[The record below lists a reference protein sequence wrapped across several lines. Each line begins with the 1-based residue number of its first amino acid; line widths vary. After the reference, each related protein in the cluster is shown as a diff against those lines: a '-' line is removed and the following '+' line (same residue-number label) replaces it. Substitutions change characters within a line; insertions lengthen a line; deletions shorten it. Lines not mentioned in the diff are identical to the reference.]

1 MQRTFLSFYEVMS
14 MTQSNL
20 RGGLALS
27 PESVD
32 QSLLAGAGPQQW
44 EALRGRFDP
53 DATEQA
59 LSACSGQCIPPDVRE
74 EYQGVTF
81 YSWGEDFKGSL
92 GDRLKPPAFDKQGRG
107 GRIAVQDKY
116 IFRTLWIDGMKRL
129 IDASLGRRP
138 SLADAE
144 EFRLMAKELS
154 ELGAYSIFL
163 SNDTQ
168 RMFDLDSLT
177 VTLTGEPGAY
187 DWLVNDDEMRRKYK
201 VFFWD
206 SGGRSVGVQ
215 LDSPL
220 EEVQQIRQGLQQSS
234 LRPYQ
239 AFGTGRGL
247 DADGRYIGVVLVH
260 TNEELAGE
268 NAVLLR
274 QRIEETL
281 NLAQSK
287 PWSETVDLEN
297 MEARVK
303 GRLLVAIL
311 PLPDQEQAGGIP
323 TFATAHTLDALL
335 LHE

>member
-1 MQRTFLSFYEVMS
+1 MQRSFLSFYEVIS

-20 RGGLALS
+20 QEGLALS
-27 PESVD
+27 PGSVD
-32 QSLLAGAGPQQW
+32 QSLLAGVGPQQW
-44 EALRGRFDP
+44 EVLRGRFNP

-59 LSACSGQCIPPDVRE
+59 LSACSGECIPPDVRE

-81 YSWGEDFKGSL
+81 YSWGEDFKGNL
-92 GDRLKPPAFDKQGRG
+92 RARLKPPAFDKQGRG
-107 GRIAVQDKY
+107 GRVAVQDQY
-116 IFRTLWIDGMKRL
+116 IFRTLWTDGMKGL
-129 IDASLGRRP
+129 IDASLGHHP

-168 RMFDLDSLT
+168 SMSDLDSLT

-206 SGGRSVGVQ
+206 SGGRSVRVQ

-220 EEVQQIRQGLQQSS
+220 EEVQQIRQGLQQSP

-268 NAVLLR
+268 NAALLR

-281 NLAQSK
+281 NLAHSK
-287 PWSETVDLEN
+287 PWRETVDLES
-297 MEARVK
+297 MEIRAE
-303 GRLLVAIL
+303 GRLLLARL
-311 PLPDQEQAGGIP
+311 PLPDQEKARGIP
-323 TFATAHTLDALL
+323 TFDTAFTLDALL
-335 LHE
+335 LHQ

>member
-1 MQRTFLSFYEVMS
+1 
-14 MTQSNL
+14 
-20 RGGLALS
+20 
-27 PESVD
+27 
-32 QSLLAGAGPQQW
+32 
-44 EALRGRFDP
+44 
-53 DATEQA
+53 
-59 LSACSGQCIPPDVRE
+59 
-74 EYQGVTF
+74 
-81 YSWGEDFKGSL
+81 
-92 GDRLKPPAFDKQGRG
+92 
-107 GRIAVQDKY
+107 
-116 IFRTLWIDGMKRL
+116 
-129 IDASLGRRP
+129 
-138 SLADAE
+138 
-144 EFRLMAKELS
+144 MAKELS

-177 VTLTGEPGAY
+177 VTLAGEPGAY

-220 EEVQQIRQGLQQSS
+220 EEVQSIRQGLQQFP

-297 MEARVK
+297 MEVRVK

-311 PLPDQEQAGGIP
+311 PLPDQEQASGIP